1 MKKLLVYADFDW
13 LKEIE
18 LIGELSYE
26 SLRGSDSYAFQF
38 NDEWLKRYGNLFIS
52 ADLNN
57 YKGLQY
63 TQPEKDIF
71 GCFSDALPDRWGR
84 TLLNRREQILATEE
98 KRPVRPYLHLIIC
111 WGLMI
116 HLAWVDFA
124 SKRHPMETLSTQATP
139 YVSHH

>member
-13 LKEIE
+13 VKDFE

-26 SLRGSDSYAFQF
+26 SLRGSDSYAFKF
-38 NDEWLKRYGNLFIS
+38 NDEWLKLYGNLFIS

-84 TLLNRREQILATEE
+84 TLLNRREQILASEE
-98 KRPVRPYLHLIIC
+98 KRPVRRLSRLIIC
-111 WGLMI
+111 WELMI
-116 HLAWVDFA
+116 HLAWVGFGLKKHLMA
-124 SKRHPMETLSTQATP
+124 ILSTQVIRCA
-139 YVSHH
+139 YHH

>member
-57 YKGLQY
+57 YTHNWK
-63 TQPEKDIF
+63 KI
-71 GCFSDALPDRWGR
+71 FSDASPMPCPIVGVARCSTVGSRFWLP
-84 TLLNRREQILATEE
+84 
-98 KRPVRPYLHLIIC
+98 KRNDLSAAYPRLIIC

-116 HLAWVDFA
+116 HRAWVDFA

-139 YVSHH
+139 YASHH

>member
-1 MKKLLVYADFDW
+1 MKELLVYADFDW

-84 TLLNRREQILATEE
+84 TLLNRREQIMATEE
-98 KRPVRPYLHLIIC
+98 KRPIRRLSSFDYLL
-111 WGLMI
+111 GL
-116 HLAWVDFA
+116 
-124 SKRHPMETLSTQATP
+124 PTLGCPCSVCLVGRLTAF
-139 YVSHH
+139 HHKWI